1 MAALPPQGPIEVA
14 FAGRSN
20 VGKSTLLNVLVGQR
34 NLARASNTPGRT
46 QALNFFVE
54 EAEGDAPSLALV
66 DMPGYG
72 YAEAPKAQVDAW
84 NRLVRDYL
92 RGRVTLRRVYV
103 LIDARHGLKP
113 NDIEVLDLLDK
124 SAVSYQVVLTKA
136 DKVKPPA
143 LQERVAETLAAIAR
157 RPAAYPEVIATSAE
171 RGEGIEALR
180 EAIEGAAAGA

>member
-1 MAALPPQGPIEVA
+1 
-14 FAGRSN
+14 
-20 VGKSTLLNVLVGQR
+20 
-34 NLARASNTPGRT
+34 
-46 QALNFFVE
+46 
-54 EAEGDAPSLALV
+54 
-66 DMPGYG
+66 MPGYG